1 MARKKKEFNKN
12 GTFQKRFTDL
22 WYKSGKTQEQ
32 LAKALGVTRPT
43 VVGWSDGR
51 NLPDIESL
59 ERITKLFGV
68 SADYLLGLSDTVSP
82 DVSLR
87 AAVEYT
93 GLSEEAVERLHIGLD
108 DFECDGV
115 GISENEKRENVS
127 TTSMLIQSAVF
138 IKMLR
143 NLKEISFAAYTERIM
158 EILWEEYSECDQL
171 AEDDL
176 FKFIREEDRRIVVDN
191 LADVYGMSVFL
202 PEVSIFDEMNGMS
215 DDELMG
221 QVFQLMANNKD
232 KSELYQF
239 HAAKAFTGYID
250 QVIRESRQKAEQK
263 FLKSS

>member
-93 GLSEEAVERLHIGLD
+93 GLSEAAVEWLHMGLD
-108 DFECDGV
+108 DFGCDGE
-115 GISENEKRENVS
+115 GMSEETKNANLGTASALIVSRAFTKMIQNLRDVADEAYFEN
-127 TTSMLIQSAVF
+127 I
-138 IKMLR
+138 LR
-143 NLKEISFAAYTERIM
+143 
-158 EILWEEYSECDQL
+158 ILDTRYSECDL
-171 AEDDL
+171 P
-176 FKFIREEDRRIVVDN
+176 EEDPNFRYAKKADRDIVVDN
-191 LADVYGMSVFL
+191 LIHVLQMKAPYWKESIPDRVYAMDDNALYADVFKALYSAQ
-202 PEVSIFDEMNGMS
+202 EAN
-215 DDELMG
+215 ELH
-221 QVFQLMANNKD
+221 
-232 KSELYQF
+232 QF
-239 HAAKAFTGYID
+239 HAAKAFSGYLD
-250 QVIRESRQKAEQK
+250 QLVQESYQKAQQRFEVK
-263 FLKSS
+263 